1 MTITSATTAAAFYAN
16 LISPIMP
23 IRAFGVFAGTLIPVN
38 FLLVVIMMPPTV
50 IYYEAYLKHKKC
62 CCCCDKKTKE
72 GDKITDEN
80 DPNKIEPGTDAHSKI
95 EKFFDSRWNT
105 FVSKAKFP
113 IVIITLGWFVATL
126 IIAPKMG
133 PQTEQPEFIS
143 EDNPIWKPIAVMGE
157 EFPASDDSYVDVTIF
172 WGTKDID
179 REGENQWDPDFIG
192 DL

>member
-1 MTITSATTAAAFYAN
+1 MI
-16 LISPIMP
+16 II
-23 IRAFGVFAGTLIPVN
+23 
-38 FLLVVIMMPPTV
+38 LVVIMMPPTV

-62 CCCCDKKTKE
+62 CCCCDKKTAS

-80 DPNKIEPGTDAHSKI
+80 DPNKIVPGTDAHSRI

-133 PQTEQPEFIS
+133 P
-143 EDNPIWKPIAVMGE
+143 
-157 EFPASDDSYVDVTIF
+157 
-172 WGTKDID
+172 
-179 REGENQWDPDFIG
+179 
-192 DL
+192 

>member
-38 FLLVVIMMPPTV
+38 FLLVVLMMPPTV

-62 CCCCDKKTKE
+62 CCCCNRKTATGE
-72 GDKITDEN
+72 KITDDN
-80 DPNKIEPGTDAHSKI
+80 NPDKIEVGQDSHSKI
-95 EKFFDSRWNT
+95 EKFFDTRWNT
-105 FVSKAKFP
+105 FVHSARYP
-113 IVIITLGWFVATL
+113 IIVITLGWFVATL
-126 IIAPKMG
+126 LIAPNMG

-157 EFPASDDSYVDVTIF
+157 EFPASDDSYVDVSVF

-192 DL
+192 EL